1 MKQPKKLIKDVTFD
15 FDKEVTKCGPHIAY
29 TLPIQGGAA
38 SGHNTSFLF
47 KAEEVGEEVLKAIK
61 ELGLEEVNKDFGLI
75 ENKRRFIEHAVRKQ
89 FSDDDDEWIWI
100 VDFNDTTIYF
110 SNCKGVYAVGYEY
123 DVTTGEVMLDKLAEK
138 AIHLNMFTIQSGKM
152 KLSEE
157 AEDQIEEGLLVIME
171 KAFEAG
177 ENFEDIE
184 IFKSEVE
191 KAMMKKEGSEELPAS
206 AYAYVPDKEKVST
219 WKLRIDDATHVR
231 SAVAALG
238 KGMMGNKV
246 QIPEEYLPAVKRKVR
261 AAYKKFYPEN
271 DMPEVLK
278 SLDKTDSDP
287 VLESN
292 VNVEHPDTGIN
303 KNKEDTMTEE
313 VKTTELDVEALNK
326 SLDDMKELLK
336 AEQKAREVAEAKAL
350 EIEKAAEV
358 ERIEKAKADLSEV
371 VKGWES
377 VENTE
382 EVVEAL
388 FKAEASDV
396 LIKAMEAMNARVEE
410 IKKAVGEAEHGLD
423 GQVEVTSD
431 ISKAKD
437 AVAEILK
444 NRRNKQSK

>member
-1 MKQPKKLIKDVTFD
+1 VKVKQPKKLIKDITFD
-15 FDKEVTKCGPHIAY
+15 FDKEATKCGPHIAY

-89 FSDDDDEWIWI
+89 FSDDDEWIWI

-177 ENFEDIE
+177 ENTED
-184 IFKSEVE
+184 
-191 KAMMKKEGSEELPAS
+191 
-206 AYAYVPDKEKVST
+206 
-219 WKLRIDDATHVR
+219 
-231 SAVAALG
+231 LG
-238 KGMMGNKV
+238 
-246 QIPEEYLPAVKRKVR
+246 
-261 AAYKKFYPEN
+261 
-271 DMPEVLK
+271 VLK
-278 SLDKTDSDP
+278 SLVEGFSEISSQGDVNKSSGETDSDP

-292 VNVEHPDTGIN
+292 VNVEHPDTGIT

-313 VKTTELDVEALNK
+313 VKTPELDVEALNK
-326 SLDDMKELLK
+326 SLADMQELLK
-336 AEQKAREVAEAKAL
+336 AEQKAREAAEAKAL